1 MASPSAATEF
11 SQETAR
17 KSLIAISQS
26 IPESPSPQEVKTP
39 ASTEENGK
47 LDDGAD
53 KYRSKLMSITDLSS
67 DAQPTQCPPENVIT

>member
-1 MASPSAATEF
+1 MASPSAPTEF
-11 SQETAR
+11 SQEAAR

-26 IPESPSPQEVKTP
+26 VPETASPQEVKTP
-39 ASTEENGK
+39 IPAAENGK

-67 DAQPTQCPPENVIT
+67 DAQPVQCPPKNVVT

>member
-1 MASPSAATEF
+1 MASPTAPTEF
-11 SQETAR
+11 SRETAR

-26 IPESPSPQEVKTP
+26 IPETPSPQEVKTP
-39 ASTEENGK
+39 ISTADGK

-67 DAQPTQCPPENVIT
+67 DAQPTQCPPKNVVT